1 MSNATRIKSIV
12 GSGSLSQPGSF
23 LGSLGIAA
31 SLLLVAYELQ
41 QSRDIAE
48 VQLASQRLDLQ
59 TRIMGRVNVDT
70 QVAFQGMLNYG
81 ADKEMSEEHWKHA
94 IDYSANRWESFS
106 LTHLTYEKNLLSEM
120 AWAGQVTEM
129 QIEICD
135 TDTGEFFEMIG
146 SAHAFL
152 FTPAFSEVVS
162 ELINKTDCQVI
173 ADLGAADIQEPWRN
187 KTRDTAQYYIDRVEA
202 PK

>member
-1 MSNATRIKSIV
+1 MSSSTRIKSIV
-12 GSGSLSQPGSF
+12 RSGSLSQIGSF

-81 ADKEMSEEHWKHA
+81 ADEEMSEEHGNTPS
-94 IDYSANRWESFS
+94 ITLLIVGRVSFDS
-106 LTHLTYEKNLLSEM
+106 SYLRENLLSEM

-135 TDTGEFFEMIG
+135 TDTGEFFEMI
-146 SAHAFL
+146 
-152 FTPAFSEVVS
+152 VVLMRS
-162 ELINKTDCQVI
+162 YLALRFQRLYLNS
-173 ADLGAADIQEPWRN
+173 
-187 KTRDTAQYYIDRVEA
+187 
-202 PK
+202 

>member
-94 IDYSANRWESFS
+94 ID
-106 LTHLTYEKNLLSEM
+106 
-120 AWAGQVTEM
+120 
-129 QIEICD
+129 
-135 TDTGEFFEMIG
+135 
-146 SAHAFL
+146 
-152 FTPAFSEVVS
+152 
-162 ELINKTDCQVI
+162 
-173 ADLGAADIQEPWRN
+173 
-187 KTRDTAQYYIDRVEA
+187 
-202 PK
+202 